1 MKLKISITLLA
12 LLLAISGCTSA
23 PSDAHAQGKIN
34 VVTTVG
40 MITDIARIVGGDRV
54 SVTGLMGPGVDPHLY
69 RAAAGDVKTLGEA
82 DIIFYGGLH
91 LEGKMADVFERVSKR
106 IPTYPVGEGVPV
118 DQRLTDPNYPQFADP
133 HIWFDVS
140 FWSLAVGRIQ
150 QGLSALDP
158 EHATEYQQRATA
170 YQAKLRV
177 LDEYVKTAIQTIP
190 ESQRVMITSHDAFRY
205 FGRRYGIEVL
215 ALQGI
220 STEAEASVED
230 VRHLTSVVVQRKIP
244 AMFIETSVPQ
254 RTIEAVQAAVKDEG
268 WDVQIG
274 GQLFSD
280 AMGDTGTLEGTYIG
294 MILHNVNTI
303 TTALGGNMPPLP
315 DDLADYQSLVSG
327 V

>member
-1 MKLKISITLLA
+1 MKLKISIVMLA
-12 LLLAISGCTSA
+12 CLMALSGCTGA
-23 PSDAHAQGKIN
+23 ANEAQAQGKIN

-40 MITDIARIVGGDRV
+40 MITDIARVVGGDRV
-54 SVTGLMGPGVDPHLY
+54 SVIGLMGPGVDPHLY
-69 RAAAGDVKTLGEA
+69 RAAAGDVKTLGDA

-150 QGLSALDP
+150 DGLSALDP
-158 EHATEYQQRATA
+158 DHAAEYQQRASD
-170 YQAKLRV
+170 YQAKLRT

-230 VRHLTSVVVQRKIP
+230 VRHLTGIVVQRKIP
-244 AMFIETSVPQ
+244 AMFIESSVPQ
-254 RTIEAVQAAVKDEG
+254 RTIEAVQAAVRDEG
-268 WDVQIG
+268 WDVKIG
-274 GQLFSD
+274 GELFSD
-280 AMGDTGTLEGTYIG
+280 AMGDAGTLEGTYIG

-315 DDLADYQSLVSG
+315 DDLADYQAVVKG